1 VSVASAEKVAEAP
14 AKTPVIRR
22 RLGLPAVLVPVLS
35 VCALLLVW
43 QIVSAT
49 FFPPVL
55 FPTPVMVGKALVGE
69 IVSGRLLKDSVV
81 SLRRIFAGFVVGC
94 TIGAGLGLLMG
105 AVRLARRSLDPFIQF
120 GRFVPSI
127 SLLSPALIWFGIG
140 EGSKLFLI
148 TYTTTFIVLLNTLA
162 AVLSVPRNK
171 IRAAQSLGATRWQ
184 LFRLVM
190 LPASLH
196 GIFTGMRVGMGLSF
210 TTVVAAEMIAA
221 DTGLGYLIINSRLWF
236 QTDVVFVGIITLGT
250 LGYLADRIFQ
260 TLIQRLAG
268 RYAPTH

>member
-1 VSVASAEKVAEAP
+1 MSRSAWSHIA
-14 AKTPVIRR
+14 I
-22 RLGLPAVLVPVLS
+22 PVLS
-35 VCALLLVW
+35 VCLLTAIW
-43 QIVSAT
+43 QVVSAA

-55 FPTPVMVGKALVGE
+55 FPTPVMVARAFAGE
-69 IVSGRLLKDSVV
+69 IRSGRLIADSLV
-81 SLRRIFAGFVVGC
+81 SLRRIFAGFAVGC
-94 TIGAGLGLLMG
+94 SVGAGLGLLMG
-105 AVRLARRSLDPFIQF
+105 SIPLARRFLDPYIQF

-148 TYTTTFIVLLNTLA
+148 TYTTTFIVLLNTLS

-171 IRAAQSLGATRWQ
+171 IRAAQSLGASRWQ
-184 LFRLVM
+184 LFRLVV

-221 DTGLGYLIINSRLWF
+221 DTGLGFLIINSRLWF
-236 QTDVVFVGIITLGT
+236 QTDVVFVGIIALGA
-250 LGYLADRIFQ
+250 LGYLADKAFQ
-260 TLIQRLAG
+260 GVIHRLAW
-268 RYAPTH
+268 RYAPTN

>member
-1 VSVASAEKVAEAP
+1 MNVASGEKASRATPRDRAAAWRRGAHPALIPVVSVC
-14 AKTPVIRR
+14 
-22 RLGLPAVLVPVLS
+22 VLVV
-35 VCALLLVW
+35 VW
-43 QIVSAT
+43 QVVSAT

-55 FPTPVMVGKALVGE
+55 FPTPVMVGKALIGE
-69 IVSGRLLKDSVV
+69 TLSGRLVTDSLV

-105 AVRLARRSLDPFIQF
+105 VVSLARRFLDPYIQF

-148 TYTTTFIVLLNTLA
+148 TYTTTFIVLLNTLG
-162 AVLSVPRNK
+162 AVANVPRNK

-184 LFRLVM
+184 LFRLVV

-221 DTGLGYLIINSRLWF
+221 DSGLGYLIINSRLWF
-236 QTDVVFVGIITLGT
+236 QTDVVFVGIIALGT
-250 LGYLADRIFQ
+250 LGYLADKTFQ
-260 TLIQRLAG
+260 ALIQRLAW
-268 RYAPTH
+268 RYAPTN

>member
-1 VSVASAEKVAEAP
+1 MSVASVGKGAEAS
-14 AKTPVIRR
+14 AKTTAARG
-22 RLGLPAVLVPVLS
+22 RLGIPAVLVPVLS
-35 VCALLLVW
+35 VCALLLLW
-43 QIVSAT
+43 Q
-49 FFPPVL
+49 
-55 FPTPVMVGKALVGE
+55 
-69 IVSGRLLKDSVV
+69 VV
-81 SLRRIFAGFVVGC
+81 R
-94 TIGAGLGLLMG
+94 
-105 AVRLARRSLDPFIQF
+105 
-120 GRFVPSI
+120 
-127 SLLSPALIWFGIG
+127 
-140 EGSKLFLI
+140 SKLFLI

-236 QTDVVFVGIITLGT
+236 QTDVIFVGIIALGT
-250 LGYLADRIFQ
+250 LGYLGDKGFQ
-260 TLIQRLAG
+260 ALVHRLAW
-268 RYAPTH
+268 RYAPTN

>member
-1 VSVASAEKVAEAP
+1 MSVVSAAKAPRAAVGVMRWSRAAQLGLIPVASVAA
-14 AKTPVIRR
+14 
-22 RLGLPAVLVPVLS
+22 LV
-35 VCALLLVW
+35 LVW
-43 QIVSAT
+43 QLVAAA

-55 FPTPVMVGKALVGE
+55 FPTPTMVAKAFVGE
-69 IVSGRLLKDSVV
+69 IGSGRLLTDSLV
-81 SLRRIFAGFVVGC
+81 SLRRILAGFVLGC
-94 TIGAGLGLLMG
+94 TIGAALGLLMG
-105 AVRLARRSLDPFIQF
+105 ALALARRILDPFIQF

-162 AVLSVPRNK
+162 AVATVPRNK
-171 IRAAQSLGATRWQ
+171 LRAAQSLGATRWQ
-184 LFRLVM
+184 LFRLVV

-236 QTDVVFVGIITLGT
+236 QTDVVFVGIIALGT
-250 LGYLADRIFQ
+250 LGYLADRTFQ
-260 TLIQRLAG
+260 GAIRRLAW
-268 RYAPTH
+268 RYAPTN

>member
-1 VSVASAEKVAEAP
+1 VTVASVENARPAP
-14 AKTPVIRR
+14 IATGARPR
-22 RLGLPAVLVPVLS
+22 RLGIPAVLVPLVS
-35 VCALLLVW
+35 IAALLLVW
-43 QIVSAT
+43 QLVSAA

-55 FPTPVMVGKALVGE
+55 FPTPVMVGKALVAE
-69 IVSGRLLKDSVV
+69 TASGRLLRDSLV
-81 SLRRIFAGFVVGC
+81 SLRRIFAGFALGC
-94 TIGAGLGLLMG
+94 AIGASLGLLMG
-105 AVRLARRSLDPFIQF
+105 SVRLARRALDPYIQF

-148 TYTTTFIVLLNTLA
+148 TYTTTFIVLLNTLG
-162 AVLSVPRNK
+162 AVLTVPRNK
-171 IRAAQSLGATRWQ
+171 LRAAQCLGATRWQ
-184 LFRLVM
+184 LFRLVV

-250 LGYLADRIFQ
+250 LGYLADKAFQ
-260 TLIQRLAG
+260 ALIHRLAG
-268 RYAPTH
+268 QYAPTH

>member
-1 VSVASAEKVAEAP
+1 MSVASVGKGAEAS
-14 AKTPVIRR
+14 AKTTAARG
-22 RLGLPAVLVPVLS
+22 RLGIPAVLVPVLS
-35 VCALLLVW
+35 VCALVLLW
-43 QIVSAT
+43 QVVSAT

-81 SLRRIFAGFVVGC
+81 SLRRIFAGFVLGC

-105 AVRLARRSLDPFIQF
+105 AVRLARRGLDPFIQF

-162 AVLSVPRNK
+162 PVLSVPRNE
-171 IRAAQSLGATRWQ
+171 IRAAQSLFAAHTD
-184 LFRLVM
+184 FI
-190 LPASLH
+190 A
-196 GIFTGMRVGMGLSF
+196 RVREGRGRGGKG
-210 TTVVAAEMIAA
+210 V
-221 DTGLGYLIINSRLWF
+221 
-236 QTDVVFVGIITLGT
+236 
-250 LGYLADRIFQ
+250 
-260 TLIQRLAG
+260 AG
-268 RYAPTH
+268 RRQLPLLRAGGVKAVCEHVAGDTP